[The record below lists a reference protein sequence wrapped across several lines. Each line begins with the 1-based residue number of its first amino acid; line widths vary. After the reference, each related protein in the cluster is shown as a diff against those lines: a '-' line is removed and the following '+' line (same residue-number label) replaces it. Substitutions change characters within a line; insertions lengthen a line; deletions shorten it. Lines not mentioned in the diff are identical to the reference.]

1 MVVESEGRGFF
12 HTNSSRADPAIRQS
26 RCGDFRGA
34 LVLLPNANF
43 RRELQLL
50 AHPPFFECRHD
61 DNRITRARKYQREK
75 PLAHPPA
82 NAREVIER
90 SPRRDEQRV
99 VLRLQYSHQS
109 LSVLE
114 PFAILVGSNW
124 MNSRAQRLKAGERFG
139 ERIGFGMRICFG
151 ERREPC
157 DGQSGAALQESSAR
171 RLSGSTRS
179 LFSHGREELYLCGLL
194 LSRRITPHAQ
204 KKKGRRSERTPR
216 KRSWKRSLENEL
228 QSKSHGTNSPA
239 EELVRPQEVRGVG

>member
-12 HTNSSRADPAIRQS
+12 HANSSRADPAIRQN

-34 LVLLPNANF
+34 LVFLPDAHF
-43 RRELQLL
+43 RRNLELF
-50 AHPPFFECRHD
+50 AHAPFFKRGHNND
-61 DNRITRARKYQREK
+61 GFARARKHQREK

-99 VLRLQYSHQS
+99 VLRLQFSHQS

-139 ERIGFGMRICFG
+139 ERSGFGMRICFG

-171 RLSGSTRS
+171 WLSSSTRS
-179 LFSHGREELYLCGLL
+179 LFSHGREEVYLCSVL
-194 LSRRITPHAQ
+194 LSRRITVH
-204 KKKGRRSERTPR
+204 KKQGAS
-216 KRSWKRSLENEL
+216 
-228 QSKSHGTNSPA
+228 A
-239 EELVRPQEVRGVG
+239 